1 MAWNN
6 KSNYLLYH
14 LIQISIHKYSFIG
27 KLNKNALFIS
37 GSKISILNKKV
48 LMAIEHWWYINDL
61 M

>member
-14 LIQISIHKYSFIG
+14 LIQISLHKYSFIG

-37 GSKISILNKKV
+37 FSKISILNKKV
-48 LMAIEHWWYINDL
+48 LMAIEHW
-61 M
+61 

>member
-14 LIQISIHKYSFIG
+14 FNIQISIHKYSFIG

-37 GSKISILNKKV
+37 CSNISILNKKV
-48 LMAIEHWWYINDL
+48 LMAIEHW
-61 M
+61 